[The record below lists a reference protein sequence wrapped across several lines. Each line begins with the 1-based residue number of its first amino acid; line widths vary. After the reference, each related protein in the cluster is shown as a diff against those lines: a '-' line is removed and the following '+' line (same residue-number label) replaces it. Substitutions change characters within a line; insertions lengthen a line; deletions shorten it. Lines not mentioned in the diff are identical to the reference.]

1 MYCSR
6 EIDDPSI
13 KVAKKEKL
21 SSTFIMKV
29 FGDRRRK
36 YRDTINGFLGRKK
49 EPVMKKSFYGDKK
62 EVKK

>member
-1 MYCSR
+1 MPEIVFYKEGEPNKMYCSR
-6 EIDDPSI
+6 EIDEPSF

-49 EPVMKKSFYGDKK
+49 
-62 EVKK
+62 